1 MPHAD
6 RALLGPSS
14 RGSGARSSLWR
25 GVQTIIVDSDAG
37 EAAAD
42 AGISPDAA
50 LDVRLQSTNDSDVA
64 FLQQRTTELDD
75 G

>member
-1 MPHAD
+1 M
-6 RALLGPSS
+6 
-14 RGSGARSSLWR
+14 R

-37 EAAAD
+37 ETAAD